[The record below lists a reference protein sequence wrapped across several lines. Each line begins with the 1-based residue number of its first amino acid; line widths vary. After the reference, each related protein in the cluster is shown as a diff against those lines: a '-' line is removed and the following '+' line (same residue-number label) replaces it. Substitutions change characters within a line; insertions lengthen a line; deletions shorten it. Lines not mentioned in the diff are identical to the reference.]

1 MSEEMPL
8 DQITTQ
14 NPKFDKLLASVAKQ
28 MDIQSTLLKS
38 LIETQEK
45 QLKSQ
50 VEADEDAKRKSESE
64 GVSGDDEKPRGKD
77 GKMMG
82 LKPLFESFMK
92 NGLGKGSGGLG
103 IFGKNLLKGGAIM
116 ALAPML
122 KGFVDG
128 FIDQGLEDFFG
139 IDAENNA
146 AFTGALKK
154 GALFAAIGAMFS
166 RKLILPGLLMG
177 IGASLGPALA
187 DSAINVFDWSAETMS
202 KITGSIGAVLG
213 VALPTIIM
221 KSVGALAKKISTIFT
236 PKVVTEVVD
245 DVLPDNFK
253 PGGAA
258 GPLKPGGAAGSMK
271 LPPPPGTP
279 DAQFKSNAPGAAA
292 GSKSVQKVQKL
303 PSGTSVAPSGAA
315 KKPRLRLP
323 NGRFATVA
331 QFEAA
336 MKAEGRLKRLA
347 KFAKFL
353 KFAGPAMAIIP
364 ALIDPVMAIYDEA
377 PDDEVKKQI
386 VGALGSISGG
396 VLGSMAGF
404 AFGSGLPGFGNII
417 GGLAGGVGGAFL
429 GETLSEELADY
440 LLGTGPAPDPNRVQ
454 VKHGRGK
461 KYITLKPG
469 DKGYVTPQVDASA
482 NTISQSAETTSGTAS
497 KVALMAP
504 GGSLQAAGGGSNNV
518 SVNKGGDQVNN
529 TNVGGSSSTVNIFNT
544 GGGSLANGHLPVA
557 MS

>member
-1 MSEEMPL
+1 MPL

-14 NPKFDKLLASVAKQ
+14 NPKFDKLLASVEKQ
-28 MDIQSTLLKS
+28 MGIQSTLLKS

-50 VEADEDAKRKSESE
+50 VEADEDAKRKSENES
-64 GVSGDDEKPRGKD
+64 VSGDDEKTKGKD

-92 NGLGKGSGGLG
+92 NGLGKESGGLG
-103 IFGKNLLKGGAIM
+103 IFGKNLLKGGAIL

-128 FIDQGLEDFFG
+128 FIDRGLEDFFG

-146 AFTGALKK
+146 AFTGAIKK
-154 GALFAAIGAMFS
+154 GALFAAIGGMFS

-213 VALPTIIM
+213 VALPTIIGA
-221 KSVGALAKKISTIFT
+221 SIGALKNKIVKIFT
-236 PKVVTEVVD
+236 PKVVTEVID
-245 DVLPDNFK
+245 AVLPDNFK
-253 PGGAA
+253 PGGAT
-258 GPLKPGGAAGSMK
+258 GPLKLS
-271 LPPPPGTP
+271 PPPGTP
-279 DAQFKSNAPGAAA
+279 DAQFKSKAPG
-292 GSKSVQKVQKL
+292 GGRSNKVVQKL
-303 PSGTSVAPSGAA
+303 PSGTAVNPAGAA

-331 QFEAA
+331 QVEAA
-336 MKAEGRLKRLA
+336 MKAEGKLARLA
-347 KFAKFL
+347 KFTKFL
-353 KFAGPAMAIIP
+353 RFAGPAMAVIP
-364 ALIDPVMAIYDEA
+364 ALMDPVMAIYNGA
-377 PDDEVKKQI
+377 PEDEVKKQI

-404 AFGSGLPGFGNII
+404 AFGSALPGFGNII
-417 GGLAGGVGGAFL
+417 GGLAGGIGGAL
-429 GETLSEELADY
+429 MGESLTEELADY
-440 LLGTGPAPDPNRVQ
+440 LMGTGPAPDPNRVR
-454 VKHGRGK
+454 VKHGRSTK
-461 KYITLKPG
+461 MVTLKPG
-469 DKGYVTPQVDASA
+469 DKGYVTPQMDASA

-497 KVALMAP
+497 KVALMSP

>member
-14 NPKFDKLLASVAKQ
+14 NPKFDKLLASVEKQ
-28 MDIQSTLLKS
+28 MGIQSTLLKS

-50 VEADEDAKRKSESE
+50 VEADEDAKRKSENES
-64 GVSGDDEKPRGKD
+64 VSGDDEKTKGKD

-92 NGLGKGSGGLG
+92 NGLGKESGGLG
-103 IFGKNLLKGGAIM
+103 IFGKNLLKGGAIL

-128 FIDQGLEDFFG
+128 FIDRGLEDFFG

-146 AFTGALKK
+146 AFTGAIKK
-154 GALFAAIGAMFS
+154 GALFAAIGGMFS

-213 VALPTIIM
+213 VALPTIIGA
-221 KSVGALAKKISTIFT
+221 SIGALKNKIVKIFT
-236 PKVVTEVVD
+236 PKVVTEVID
-245 DVLPDNFK
+245 AVLPDNFK
-253 PGGAA
+253 PGGAT
-258 GPLKPGGAAGSMK
+258 GPLKLS
-271 LPPPPGTP
+271 PPPGTP
-279 DAQFKSNAPGAAA
+279 DAQFKSKAPG
-292 GSKSVQKVQKL
+292 GGRSNKVVQKL
-303 PSGTSVAPSGAA
+303 PSGTAVNPAGAA

-331 QFEAA
+331 QVEAA
-336 MKAEGRLKRLA
+336 MKAEGKLARLA
-347 KFAKFL
+347 KFTKFL
-353 KFAGPAMAIIP
+353 RFAGPAMAVIP
-364 ALIDPVMAIYDEA
+364 ALMDPVMAIYNGA
-377 PDDEVKKQI
+377 PEDEVKKQI

-404 AFGSGLPGFGNII
+404 AFGSALPGFGNII
-417 GGLAGGVGGAFL
+417 GGLAGGIGGAL
-429 GETLSEELADY
+429 MGESLTEELADY
-440 LLGTGPAPDPNRVQ
+440 LMGTGPAPDPNRVR
-454 VKHGRGK
+454 VKHGRSTK
-461 KYITLKPG
+461 MVTLKPG
-469 DKGYVTPQVDASA
+469 DKGYVTPQMDASA

>member
-1 MSEEMPL
+1 MPL

-14 NPKFDKLLASVAKQ
+14 NPKFDKLLASVEKQ
-28 MDIQSTLLKS
+28 MGIQSTLLKS

-50 VEADEDAKRKSESE
+50 VEADEDAKRKSENES
-64 GVSGDDEKPRGKD
+64 VSGDDEKTKGKD

-103 IFGKNLLKGGAIM
+103 IFGKNLLKGGAIL

-146 AFTGALKK
+146 AFTGAIKK
-154 GALFAAIGAMFS
+154 GALFAAIGGMFS

-213 VALPTIIM
+213 VALPTIIS
-221 KSVGALAKKISTIFT
+221 KSIGALKNKIVKIFS
-236 PKVVTEVVD
+236 PKVVTEVID
-245 DVLPDNFK
+245 AVLPDNFK
-253 PGGAA
+253 PGGAT
-258 GPLKPGGAAGSMK
+258 GPLKLS
-271 LPPPPGTP
+271 PPPGTP
-279 DAQFKSNAPGAAA
+279 DAQFKSKAPG
-292 GSKSVQKVQKL
+292 GGRSNRVVQKL
-303 PSGTSVAPSGAA
+303 PSGTAVGPGGAA
-315 KKPRLRLP
+315 KKPRLRLA
-323 NGRFATVA
+323 NGRFASVA
-331 QFEAA
+331 QVEAA
-336 MKAEGRLKRLA
+336 MKAEGKLARLA
-347 KFAKFL
+347 KFMKFL
-353 KFAGPAMAIIP
+353 RFAGPAMAVIP
-364 ALIDPVMAIYDEA
+364 ALMDPVMAIYNGA
-377 PDDEVKKQI
+377 PDDEVAKQI
-386 VGALGSISGG
+386 AGALGSIGGG

-404 AFGSGLPGFGNII
+404 AFGSALPGFGNVLGGIAGGI
-417 GGLAGGVGGAFL
+417 GGALM
-429 GETLSEELADY
+429 GESLVEELTDY
-440 LLGTGPAPDPNRVQ
+440 LMGTGPVPDPNRVSY
-454 VKHGRGK
+454 KTSRGTRYK
-461 KYITLKPG
+461 TLKPG
-469 DKGYVTPQVDASA
+469 DKGYVTPQMDASA

>member
-14 NPKFDKLLASVAKQ
+14 NPKFDKLLASVEKQ
-28 MDIQSTLLKS
+28 MGIQSTLLKS

-64 GVSGDDEKPRGKD
+64 GVSGDDEKTKGKD

-103 IFGKNLLKGGAIM
+103 IFGKNLLKGGAIL

-146 AFTGALKK
+146 AFTGAIKK
-154 GALFAAIGAMFS
+154 GALFAAIGGMFS

-213 VALPTIIM
+213 FALPTIIM
-221 KSVGALAKKISTIFT
+221 KSVGALGKKIMTIFT

-245 DVLPDNFK
+245 AVLPANFK

-258 GPLKPGGAAGSMK
+258 GLK

-279 DAQFKSNAPGAAA
+279 DAQFKSNAPG
-292 GSKSVQKVQKL
+292 GGRNNKVVQKL
-303 PSGTSVAPSGAA
+303 PSGTAVGPGGAA
-315 KKPRLRLP
+315 KKPRLRLA
-323 NGRFATVA
+323 NGRFASVA
-331 QFEAA
+331 QVEAA
-336 MKAEGRLKRLA
+336 MKAEGKLARLA
-347 KFAKFL
+347 KFMKFL
-353 KFAGPAMAIIP
+353 RFAGPAMAVIP
-364 ALIDPVMAIYDEA
+364 ALMDPVMAIYNGA

-386 VGALGSISGG
+386 AGALGSIGGG

-404 AFGSGLPGFGNII
+404 AFGSALPGFGNVLGGIAGGI
-417 GGLAGGVGGAFL
+417 GGALM
-429 GETLSEELADY
+429 GESLVEELTDY
-440 LLGTGPAPDPNRVQ
+440 LMGTGPVPDPNRVSYMTN
-454 VKHGRGK
+454 RGARYK
-461 KYITLKPG
+461 TLKPG
-469 DKGYVTPQVDASA
+469 DEGYVTPQMDASA
-482 NTISQSAETTSGTAS
+482 NTISQSAGTISGTAS
-497 KVALMAP
+497 KVASIAP
-504 GGSLQAAGGGSNNV
+504 GGSLQAAGGGGRNNV

>member
-1 MSEEMPL
+1 MSEVMPL
-8 DQITTQ
+8 DEITTQ
-14 NPKFDKLLASVAKQ
+14 NPKFDKLLESVEKQ
-28 MDIQSTLLKS
+28 MGIQSTLLKS

-50 VEADEDAKRKSESE
+50 VEADEDAKRKSENES
-64 GVSGDDEKPRGKD
+64 VSGDDEKTKGKD

-103 IFGKNLLKGGAIM
+103 IFGKNLLKGGAIL

-146 AFTGALKK
+146 AFTGAIKK
-154 GALFAAIGAMFS
+154 GALFAAIGGMFS

-213 VALPTIIM
+213 FALPTIIS
-221 KSVGALAKKISTIFT
+221 KSIGALKNKIVKIFS
-236 PKVVTEVVD
+236 PKVVTEVID
-245 DVLPDNFK
+245 AVLPDNFK
-253 PGGAA
+253 PGGAT
-258 GPLKPGGAAGSMK
+258 GPLKLS
-271 LPPPPGTP
+271 PPPGTP
-279 DAQFKSNAPGAAA
+279 DAQFKSKAPG
-292 GSKSVQKVQKL
+292 GGRSNRVVQKL
-303 PSGTSVAPSGAA
+303 PSGTAVGPGGAA
-315 KKPRLRLP
+315 KKPRLRLA
-323 NGRFATVA
+323 NGRFASVA
-331 QFEAA
+331 QVEAA
-336 MKAEGRLKRLA
+336 MKAEGKLARLA
-347 KFAKFL
+347 KFMKFL
-353 KFAGPAMAIIP
+353 RFAGPAMAVIP
-364 ALIDPVMAIYDEA
+364 ALMDPVMAIYNGA
-377 PDDEVKKQI
+377 PDDEVAKQI
-386 VGALGSISGG
+386 AGALGSIGGG

-404 AFGSGLPGFGNII
+404 AFGSALPGFGNVLGGIAGGI
-417 GGLAGGVGGAFL
+417 GGALM
-429 GETLSEELADY
+429 GESLVEELTDY
-440 LLGTGPAPDPNRVQ
+440 LMGTGPVPDPNRVSY
-454 VKHGRGK
+454 KTSRGTRYK
-461 KYITLKPG
+461 TLKPG
-469 DKGYVTPQVDASA
+469 DKGYVTPQMDASA

>member
-14 NPKFDKLLASVAKQ
+14 NPKFDKLLASVEKQ
-28 MDIQSTLLKS
+28 MGIQSTLLKS

-50 VEADEDAKRKSESE
+50 VEADEDAKRKSENES
-64 GVSGDDEKPRGKD
+64 VSGDDEKTKGKD

-92 NGLGKGSGGLG
+92 NGLGKESGGLG
-103 IFGKNLLKGGAIM
+103 IFGKNLLKGGAIL

-128 FIDQGLEDFFG
+128 FIDRGLEDFFG

-146 AFTGALKK
+146 AFTGAIKK
-154 GALFAAIGAMFS
+154 GALFAAIGGMFS

-213 VALPTIIM
+213 VALPTIIGA
-221 KSVGALAKKISTIFT
+221 SIGALKNKIVKIFT
-236 PKVVTEVVD
+236 PKVVTEVID
-245 DVLPDNFK
+245 AVLPDNFK
-253 PGGAA
+253 PGGAT
-258 GPLKPGGAAGSMK
+258 GPLKLS
-271 LPPPPGTP
+271 PPPGTP
-279 DAQFKSNAPGAAA
+279 DAQFKSKAPG
-292 GSKSVQKVQKL
+292 GGRSNKVVQKL
-303 PSGTSVAPSGAA
+303 PSGTAVNPAGAA

-331 QFEAA
+331 QVEAA
-336 MKAEGRLKRLA
+336 MKAEGKLARLA
-347 KFAKFL
+347 KFTKFL
-353 KFAGPAMAIIP
+353 RFAGPAMAVIP
-364 ALIDPVMAIYDEA
+364 ALMDPVMAIYNGA
-377 PDDEVKKQI
+377 PEDEVKKQI

-404 AFGSGLPGFGNII
+404 AFGSALPGFGNII
-417 GGLAGGVGGAFL
+417 GGLAGGIGGAL
-429 GETLSEELADY
+429 MGESLTEELADY
-440 LLGTGPAPDPNRVQ
+440 LMGTGPAPDPNRVR
-454 VKHGRGK
+454 VKHGRSTK
-461 KYITLKPG
+461 MVTLKPG
-469 DKGYVTPQVDASA
+469 DKGYVTPQMDASA

-497 KVALMAP
+497 KVALMSP

>member
-14 NPKFDKLLASVAKQ
+14 NPKFDKLLASVEKQ
-28 MDIQSTLLKS
+28 MGIQSTLLKS

-50 VEADEDAKRKSESE
+50 VEADEDAKRKSENES
-64 GVSGDDEKPRGKD
+64 VSGDDEKTKGKD

-103 IFGKNLLKGGAIM
+103 IFGKNLLKGGAIL

-146 AFTGALKK
+146 AFTGAIKK
-154 GALFAAIGAMFS
+154 GALFAAIGGMFS

-213 VALPTIIM
+213 VALPTIIS
-221 KSVGALAKKISTIFT
+221 KSIGALKNKIVKIFS
-236 PKVVTEVVD
+236 PKVVTEVID
-245 DVLPDNFK
+245 AVLPDNFK
-253 PGGAA
+253 PGGAT
-258 GPLKPGGAAGSMK
+258 GPLKLS
-271 LPPPPGTP
+271 PPPGTP
-279 DAQFKSNAPGAAA
+279 DAQFKSKAPG
-292 GSKSVQKVQKL
+292 GGRSNRVVQKL
-303 PSGTSVAPSGAA
+303 PSGTAVGPGGAA
-315 KKPRLRLP
+315 KKPRLRLA
-323 NGRFATVA
+323 NGRFASVA
-331 QFEAA
+331 QVEAA
-336 MKAEGRLKRLA
+336 MKAEGKLARLA
-347 KFAKFL
+347 KFMKFL
-353 KFAGPAMAIIP
+353 RFAGPAMAVIP
-364 ALIDPVMAIYDEA
+364 ALMDPVMAIYNGA
-377 PDDEVKKQI
+377 PDDEVAKQI
-386 VGALGSISGG
+386 AGALGSIGGG

-404 AFGSGLPGFGNII
+404 AFGSALPGFGNVLGGIAGGI
-417 GGLAGGVGGAFL
+417 GGALM
-429 GETLSEELADY
+429 GESLVEELTDY
-440 LLGTGPAPDPNRVQ
+440 LMGTGPVPDPNRVSY
-454 VKHGRGK
+454 KTSRGTRYK
-461 KYITLKPG
+461 TLKPG
-469 DKGYVTPQVDASA
+469 DKGYVTPQMDASA

>member
-14 NPKFDKLLASVAKQ
+14 NPKFDKLLASVEKQ
-28 MDIQSTLLKS
+28 MGIQSTLLKS

-50 VEADEDAKRKSESE
+50 VEADEDAKRKSENES
-64 GVSGDDEKPRGKD
+64 VSGDDEKTKGKD

-103 IFGKNLLKGGAIM
+103 IFGKNLLKGGAIL

-146 AFTGALKK
+146 AFTGAIKK
-154 GALFAAIGAMFS
+154 GALFAAIGGMFS

-177 IGASLGPALA
+177 IGASFGPALA

-213 VALPTIIM
+213 VALPTIIS
-221 KSVGALAKKISTIFT
+221 KSIGALKNKIVKIFS
-236 PKVVTEVVD
+236 PKVVTEVID
-245 DVLPDNFK
+245 AVLPDNFK
-253 PGGAA
+253 PGGAT
-258 GPLKPGGAAGSMK
+258 GPLKLS
-271 LPPPPGTP
+271 PPPGTP
-279 DAQFKSNAPGAAA
+279 DAQFKSKAPG
-292 GSKSVQKVQKL
+292 GGRSNRVVQKL
-303 PSGTSVAPSGAA
+303 PSGTAVGPGGAA
-315 KKPRLRLP
+315 KKPRLRLA
-323 NGRFATVA
+323 NGRFASVA
-331 QFEAA
+331 QVEAA
-336 MKAEGRLKRLA
+336 MKAEGKLARLA
-347 KFAKFL
+347 KFMKFL
-353 KFAGPAMAIIP
+353 RFAGPAMAVIP
-364 ALIDPVMAIYDEA
+364 ALMDPVMAIYNGA
-377 PDDEVKKQI
+377 PDDEVSKQI
-386 VGALGSISGG
+386 AGALGSIGGG

-404 AFGSGLPGFGNII
+404 AFGSALPGFGNVLGGIAGGI
-417 GGLAGGVGGAFL
+417 GGALM
-429 GETLSEELADY
+429 GESLVEELTDY
-440 LLGTGPAPDPNRVQ
+440 LMGTGPVPDPNKVR
-454 VKHGRGK
+454 VKHGRGTK
-461 KYITLKPG
+461 MVTLKPG
-469 DKGYVTPQVDASA
+469 DKGYVTPQMDASA

>member
-1 MSEEMPL
+1 MPL

-14 NPKFDKLLASVAKQ
+14 NPKFDKLLASVEKQ
-28 MDIQSTLLKS
+28 MGIQSTLLKS

-50 VEADEDAKRKSESE
+50 VEADEDAKRKSENES
-64 GVSGDDEKPRGKD
+64 VSGDDEKTKGKD

-103 IFGKNLLKGGAIM
+103 IFGKNLLKGGAIL

-146 AFTGALKK
+146 AFTGAIKK
-154 GALFAAIGAMFS
+154 GALFAAIGGMFS

-177 IGASLGPALA
+177 IGASFGPALA

-213 VALPTIIM
+213 VALPTIIS
-221 KSVGALAKKISTIFT
+221 KSIGALKNKIVKIFS
-236 PKVVTEVVD
+236 PKVVTEVID
-245 DVLPDNFK
+245 AVLPDNFK
-253 PGGAA
+253 PGGAT
-258 GPLKPGGAAGSMK
+258 GPLKLS
-271 LPPPPGTP
+271 PPPGTP
-279 DAQFKSNAPGAAA
+279 DAQFKSKAPVG
-292 GSKSVQKVQKL
+292 GRNNKVVQKL
-303 PSGTSVAPSGAA
+303 PSGTAVGPGGAA
-315 KKPRLRLP
+315 KKPRLRLA
-323 NGRFATVA
+323 NGRFASVA
-331 QFEAA
+331 QVEAA
-336 MKAEGRLKRLA
+336 MKAEGKLARLA
-347 KFAKFL
+347 KFMKFL
-353 KFAGPAMAIIP
+353 RFAGPAMAVIP
-364 ALIDPVMAIYDEA
+364 ALMDPVMAIYNGA
-377 PDDEVKKQI
+377 PDDEVSKQI
-386 VGALGSISGG
+386 AGALGSIGGG

-404 AFGSGLPGFGNII
+404 AFGSALPGFGNVLGGIAGGI
-417 GGLAGGVGGAFL
+417 GGALM
-429 GETLSEELADY
+429 GESLVEELTDY
-440 LLGTGPAPDPNRVQ
+440 LMGTGPVPDPNRVSY
-454 VKHGRGK
+454 KTSRGTRYK
-461 KYITLKPG
+461 TLKPG
-469 DKGYVTPQVDASA
+469 DKGYVTPQMDASA

-518 SVNKGGDQVNN
+518 SVNKGGDQVTN

>member
-1 MSEEMPL
+1 MPL

-14 NPKFDKLLASVAKQ
+14 NPKFDKLLASVEKQ
-28 MDIQSTLLKS
+28 MGIQSTLLKS

-50 VEADEDAKRKSESE
+50 VEADEDAKRKSENES
-64 GVSGDDEKPRGKD
+64 VSGDDEKTKGKD

-92 NGLGKGSGGLG
+92 NGLGKESGGLG
-103 IFGKNLLKGGAIM
+103 IFGKNLLKGGAIL

-146 AFTGALKK
+146 AFTGAIKK
-154 GALFAAIGAMFS
+154 GALFAAIGGMFS

-213 VALPTIIM
+213 VALPTIIGA
-221 KSVGALAKKISTIFT
+221 SIGALKNKIVKMFT
-236 PKVVTEVVD
+236 PKVVTEVID
-245 DVLPDNFK
+245 AVLPDNFK
-253 PGGAA
+253 PGGGV
-258 GPLKPGGAAGSMK
+258 GPLKLS
-271 LPPPPGTP
+271 PPPGTP
-279 DAQFKSNAPGAAA
+279 DAQFKSNAPVG
-292 GSKSVQKVQKL
+292 GRSNKVVQKL
-303 PSGTSVAPSGAA
+303 PSGTAVNPAGAA

-331 QFEAA
+331 QVEAA
-336 MKAEGRLKRLA
+336 MKAEGKLARLA
-347 KFAKFL
+347 KFTKFL
-353 KFAGPAMAIIP
+353 RFAGPAMAVIP
-364 ALIDPVMAIYDEA
+364 ALMDPVMAIYNGA
-377 PDDEVKKQI
+377 PEDEVKKQI

-404 AFGSGLPGFGNII
+404 AFGSALPGFGNII
-417 GGLAGGVGGAFL
+417 GGLAGGIGGAL
-429 GETLSEELADY
+429 MGESLTEELADY
-440 LLGTGPAPDPNRVQ
+440 LMGTGPAPDPNRVR
-454 VKHGRGK
+454 VKHGRGTK
-461 KYITLKPG
+461 MVTLKPG
-469 DKGYVTPQVDASA
+469 DKGYVTPQMDASA

>member
-1 MSEEMPL
+1 MPL

-14 NPKFDKLLASVAKQ
+14 NPKFDKLLASVEKQ
-28 MDIQSTLLKS
+28 MGIQSTLLKS

-50 VEADEDAKRKSESE
+50 VEADEDAKRKSENES
-64 GVSGDDEKPRGKD
+64 VSGDDEKTKGKD

-92 NGLGKGSGGLG
+92 NGLGKESGGLG
-103 IFGKNLLKGGAIM
+103 IFGKNLLKGGAIL

-128 FIDQGLEDFFG
+128 FIDRGLEDFFG

-146 AFTGALKK
+146 AFTGAIKK
-154 GALFAAIGAMFS
+154 GALFAAIGGMFS

-213 VALPTIIM
+213 VALPTIIGA
-221 KSVGALAKKISTIFT
+221 SIGALKNKIVKIFT
-236 PKVVTEVVD
+236 PKVVTEVID
-245 DVLPDNFK
+245 AVLPDNFK
-253 PGGAA
+253 PGGAT
-258 GPLKPGGAAGSMK
+258 GPLKLS
-271 LPPPPGTP
+271 PPPGTP
-279 DAQFKSNAPGAAA
+279 DAQFKSKAPG
-292 GSKSVQKVQKL
+292 GGRSNKVVQKL
-303 PSGTSVAPSGAA
+303 PSGTAVNPAGAA

-331 QFEAA
+331 QVEAA
-336 MKAEGRLKRLA
+336 MKAEGKLARLA
-347 KFAKFL
+347 KFTKFL
-353 KFAGPAMAIIP
+353 RFAGPAMAVIP
-364 ALIDPVMAIYDEA
+364 ALMDPVMAIYNGA
-377 PDDEVKKQI
+377 PEDEVKKQI

-404 AFGSGLPGFGNII
+404 AFGSALPGFGNII
-417 GGLAGGVGGAFL
+417 GGLAGGIGGAL
-429 GETLSEELADY
+429 MGESLTEELADY
-440 LLGTGPAPDPNRVQ
+440 LMGTGPAPDPNRVR
-454 VKHGRGK
+454 VKHGRSTK
-461 KYITLKPG
+461 MVTLKPG
-469 DKGYVTPQVDASA
+469 DKGYVTPQMDASA